1 MEIRRVLAT
10 MEKYMF
16 HVLILSMIVMC
27 GPWIQVTH
35 GKDLSSTQSK
45 SDSCTQNSSEMEG
58 KIQFS
63 MCKYSFKECLIR
75 NRHTLRTKVCGTD
88 GMKYRNVCFL
98 KRQSCLTSAREIA
111 VDISDSCLVTT
122 KKGRMKPRIVSSAVS
137 HDSHRQW
144 CRRLENK
151 GCRRSMEKGPV
162 CATDDRT
169 YRNECAFWQVACR
182 SQEYIS
188 IVHKGVCGQDHAP
201 SPMTTVSPILPA
213 MCLSTCKPG
222 YAFVCGTDGTTYM
235 SDCHLKKL
243 ACRADIV
250 ISIRHRG
257 VCQPYSSRVV
267 GDTVTVSVPTGKPN
281 TTPTDCRRCTNLERQ
296 LVCGTDSMTY
306 FNACILDEYACKTN
320 DATLQ
325 VKHDGPCQME
335 TVFVCAPK
343 IKCHRQHNKEVCGSD
358 GRTYIT
364 ECHLRRRN
372 CNKENIN
379 LSIAYRGSC
388 MKPNSQDEC
397 FRKCVHRYEPL
408 CGSDGVTYLNP
419 CFLEMAQCRN
429 AGVDFRYDGICQ
441 EILT

>member
-1 MEIRRVLAT
+1 
-10 MEKYMF
+10 
-16 HVLILSMIVMC
+16 
-27 GPWIQVTH
+27 
-35 GKDLSSTQSK
+35 
-45 SDSCTQNSSEMEG
+45 
-58 KIQFS
+58 

-257 VCQPYSSRVV
+257 VCQPYFIEGCWGYRHGV
-267 GDTVTVSVPTGKPN
+267 GPNRKTEFHSYSFHTVRFTILSPLHPLPPDISFLSLSGSLLATEEDSIVALLMVPLPFCPN
-281 TTPTDCRRCTNLERQ
+281 
-296 LVCGTDSMTY
+296 Y
-306 FNACILDEYACKTN
+306 Y
-320 DATLQ
+320 
-325 VKHDGPCQME
+325 
-335 TVFVCAPK
+335 
-343 IKCHRQHNKEVCGSD
+343 
-358 GRTYIT
+358 
-364 ECHLRRRN
+364 
-372 CNKENIN
+372 
-379 LSIAYRGSC
+379 
-388 MKPNSQDEC
+388 
-397 FRKCVHRYEPL
+397 
-408 CGSDGVTYLNP
+408 
-419 CFLEMAQCRN
+419 
-429 AGVDFRYDGICQ
+429 
-441 EILT
+441 